1 MELSS
6 AIEVLKK
13 EYTKNNQF
21 DLEKVEDKLQ
31 FLIALT
37 VVQQSLESGNLKE
50 ADYVKQVIKVLE

>member
-1 MELSS
+1 MELNS

-13 EYTKNNQF
+13 EYINNNQF

-37 VVQQSLESGNLKE
+37 VVQQNLENGSLKE
-50 ADYVKQVIKVLE
+50 SDYVKQVIRILE

>member
-1 MELSS
+1 MELGS

-13 EYTKNNQF
+13 EYAKNNQF

-37 VVQQSLESGNLKE
+37 VVQQGLESGHLKE
-50 ADYVKQVIKVLE
+50 SEYVKQVIKVLE

>member
-31 FLIALT
+31 FLISLT

-50 ADYVKQVIKVLE
+50 ADYLKQVIKVLE

>member
-37 VVQQSLESGNLKE
+37 VVQQNLENGHLKE